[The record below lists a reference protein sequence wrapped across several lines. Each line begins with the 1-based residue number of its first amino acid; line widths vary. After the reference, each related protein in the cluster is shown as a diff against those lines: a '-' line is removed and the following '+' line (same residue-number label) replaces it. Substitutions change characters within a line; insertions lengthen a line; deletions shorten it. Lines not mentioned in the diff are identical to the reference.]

1 MKSLP
6 WPLRRRGIW
15 MREMRPPLTPP
26 KEGNMDE
33 GDERLKKLEKL
44 EGVRRHLRVK
54 HPSSNFSAKR

>member
-1 MKSLP
+1 
-6 WPLRRRGIW
+6 